1 MKSPLSR
8 FAPSPQGDNPIA
20 AGRPLLGVS
29 GLGRASFRRAR
40 QRGAALLAAMLTV
53 VLVATLASAALWQQ
67 WRDVEIETAE
77 RNRVQ
82 ANWLLLGALDW
93 SRVVLQEDS
102 RANRSNPVDHLG
114 EPWAVPLKEARLSTF
129 LAAKNNVS
137 QVDDGLADMQDAF
150 LSGEIVDLQSRLN
163 LRNLLSGADSSV
175 KEEDL
180 RPFQRLFERLGL
192 PGSSVMQIAT
202 ALQQAMRGKSQTA
215 ALMPR
220 TVGQL
225 GWLGWLGVDPRLIA
239 RIEPYVSLLP
249 ERTTVN
255 LNTASAEV
263 IWASTDDLDWARA
276 NQLVQLRDASPFKS
290 LNAAAAAIGLSGVFN
305 SATHSVTT
313 SYFEARGR
321 LRLGD
326 NVLSQ
331 RSLIQRRNMSVTT
344 LWQEH
349 ADWGMPAVARP

>member
-1 MKSPLSR
+1 MKSPLR
-8 FAPSPQGDNPIA
+8 RLAPSPQGDNHIA

-114 EPWAVPLKEARLSTF
+114 EPWAVPLQEARLSTF

-163 LRNLLSGADSSV
+163 LRNMLSGADASV
-175 KEEDL
+175 KEENL
-180 RPFQRLFERLGL
+180 KPFLRLFERLGL
-192 PGSSVMQIAT
+192 PSSAAMQIAT
-202 ALQQAMRGKSQTA
+202 ALQQASRGSAQA
-215 ALMPR
+215 APLMPR

-225 GWLGWLGVDPRLIA
+225 GWLGVDPRIMA
-239 RIEPYVSLLP
+239 RIEPYVTLLP
-249 ERTTVN
+249 QRTTVN
-255 LNTASAEV
+255 INTASAEV
-263 IWASTDDLDWARA
+263 IWASAQDLDWSRA
-276 NQLVQLRDASPFKS
+276 NQLVQLRNASPFKS
-290 LNAAAAAIGLSGVFN
+290 LSTAAAAIGAANVFN
-305 SATHSVTT
+305 SGKHSVTT
-313 SYFEARGR
+313 EYLEVRGR

-331 RSLIQRRNMSVTT
+331 RSLIERKDMNVRT
-344 LWQEH
+344 LWQER
-349 ADWGMPAVARP
+349 ADWGMPANPRP

>member
-20 AGRPLLGVS
+20 AGRPWPGVS
-29 GLGRASFRRAR
+29 GLGRASFRRTR

-93 SRVVLQEDS
+93 SRGGLQEDS

-175 KEEDL
+175 KEENL
-180 RPFQRLFERLGL
+180 KPFLRLFERLGL

-202 ALQQAMRGKSQTA
+202 AMQQAMRGKSQTA

-220 TVGQL
+220 TVGQ
-225 GWLGWLGVDPRLIA
+225 LGWLGVDPRLIA

-263 IWASTDDLDWARA
+263 IWASTEDLDWARA

-305 SATHSVTT
+305 SAAHSVTT

-331 RSLIQRRNMSVTT
+331 RSLIQRKNMSVTT